1 MLTDLTD
8 IRNILSRRRLPALD
22 GLRAVAVLTVM
33 VYHFGFASVPGD
45 LGVTAFFVIS
55 GFLITWLLLREYERT
70 DTVSLRSFYMRRV
83 LRIFP
88 AYYAFIAITF
98 AIDFWRKDIWTPG
111 LTGSALG
118 YVMNYYNALHGHPS
132 TSVAHAWSLA
142 VEEQFYLLWPLT
154 FLVLARRGRKTIA
167 GALVVLILLVCG
179 WRSYLYIARG
189 VGSAYVY
196 NAFDTRFDELAI
208 GCLLAVVAGSA
219 WFSSGVR
226 MVTCRAWLP
235 LVTLALLL
243 TSRTGGSARYHY
255 GPGFTIDA
263 LLVATFIVQ
272 MLVLHRQWLWAWLEH
287 PVVRFVGTI
296 SYPLYLYQLWGLDVG
311 HRARFL
317 PIGGELLVG
326 LAASGI
332 LASGS
337 YYVIERPFL
346 SMKRRFERFVTPVAA
361 PVVPAGS
368 YRAAAGMFD
377 EERIT
382 ARER

>member
-1 MLTDLTD
+1 MT
-8 IRNILSRRRLPALD
+8 
-22 GLRAVAVLTVM
+22 
-33 VYHFGFASVPGD
+33 YHFGFTAVPGD

-70 DTVSLRSFYMRRV
+70 GEVSLRSFYIRRV

-88 AYYAFIAITF
+88 AYYAFLAVTF

-118 YVMNYYNALHGHPS
+118 YVMNYYNAFHGHPS

-154 FLVLARRGRKTIA
+154 FLVLARRGRKTVA

-179 WRSYLYIARG
+179 WRSYLYIARS

-226 MVTCRAWLP
+226 VLTCRAWLP
-235 LVTLALLL
+235 LVTLTLLL
-243 TSRTGGSARYHY
+243 VSRLGGSARYHY
-255 GPGFTIDA
+255 GPGFTVDA
-263 LLVATFIVQ
+263 LLVAMFIVQ
-272 MLVLHRQWLWAWLEH
+272 MLALRRHRLWSWLEH
-287 PVVRFVGTI
+287 PAVRYIGTI
-296 SYPLYLYQLWGLDVG
+296 SYPLYLYQLWGLDLG

-317 PIGGELLVG
+317 PAGGEFLLG
-326 LAASGI
+326 LAASAVV
-332 LASGS
+332 ASGS
-337 YYVIERPFL
+337 YYLIERPFL
-346 SMKRRFERFVTPVAA
+346 TMKRRFERSVAPATTPVVAA
-361 PVVPAGS
+361 ASYFAPAGT
-368 YRAAAGMFD
+368 FD
-377 EERIT
+377 EGRIT
-382 ARER
+382 AREM